1 MTVAFD
7 DNVTLKIEV
16 GFDSEPFDS
25 SISFTDI
32 SDYVR
37 AINIRRGRV
46 NELGQFPAGTC
57 SLALSNTDNRFNPNQ
72 TTFYYDSSNGRTKI
86 QPLKVVRVSAVYDS
100 TTYVLFYGFL
110 DTIPVTYVAEGIDS
124 IVTFTAV
131 DAFKIFKGQTIQ
143 SVGWRIGTSGFSELA
158 TSTRLGYDD
167 SQELSSARIT
177 RLLNSIGFPSALRTI
192 NTGTNQVI
200 TQAVTTNL
208 LGAMQE
214 CETAENAQY
223 FIAKDGKA
231 TFRNRA
237 YKLTNASAT
246 DVQATFSNDGSN
258 LPYRDVIT
266 NFDTNEVIN
275 VYEWTRT
282 GGATQY
288 IADADSVSRYT
299 AKGSQKSTINIS
311 NANVLSLIEQKLSE
325 TATPIVRIESLKV
338 NPRDNVSIWAQA
350 LGREFGD
357 RIKVKIVNPNGTSVE
372 DELWIESIEHN
383 INSSSQTWDWN
394 VTLSPAGS
402 SAFVL
407 GQAQLG
413 VGTRFAYT

>member
-1 MTVAFD
+1 
-7 DNVTLKIEV
+7 
-16 GFDSEPFDS
+16 
-25 SISFTDI
+25 
-32 SDYVR
+32 
-37 AINIRRGRV
+37 
-46 NELGQFPAGTC
+46 
-57 SLALSNTDNRFNPNQ
+57 
-72 TTFYYDSSNGRTKI
+72 
-86 QPLKVVRVSAVYDS
+86 
-100 TTYVLFYGFL
+100 
-110 DTIPVTYVAEGIDS
+110 
-124 IVTFTAV
+124 
-131 DAFKIFKGQTIQ
+131 
-143 SVGWRIGTSGFSELA
+143 
-158 TSTRLGYDD
+158 
-167 SQELSSARIT
+167 
-177 RLLNSIGFPSALRTI
+177 
-192 NTGTNQVI
+192 
-200 TQAVTTNL
+200 
-208 LGAMQE
+208 MQE

-223 FIAKDGKA
+223 FMAKDGKA

-258 LPYRDVIT
+258 LPYRDVVT

-299 AKGSQKSTINIS
+299 AKDSQKSTINVT

-325 TATPIVRIESLKV
+325 TALPIVRIERLEV
-338 NPRDNVSIWAQA
+338 NPRDNVSIWSQA